1 MLSAKPGPRIIPPMS
16 TPAPVLAET
25 TARARQI
32 LEQRGIRPT
41 SQRMKVAEILL
52 TTPRHL
58 TAEQILA
65 TLRESSGHVSKA
77 TVYNTLNLFVEQ
89 GLAREIHADPE
100 RCVYDSTMVPH
111 HHFQNDSVLHFHHSN
126 LSICYHQYQECH
138 IHHLLLQSKPHHHRL
153 NRQHLQTQHHLSI
166 HHHHHHNIQNQLFH
180 CSYHHQQHHL
190 IHLLWLHYHQHRRMI
205 LLLVHHHPHSHLLE
219 YLQHIPY
226 Q

>member
-1 MLSAKPGPRIIPPMS
+1 MS

-65 TLRESSGHVSKA
+65 TLRQSSGHVSKA

-100 RCVYDSTMVPH
+100 RCVYDSTMAPH
-111 HHFQNDSVLHFHHSN
+111 HHFQNVDTGEMIDIRPEDLSFDRLPPLPPGTEIESVDVV
-126 LSICYHQYQECH
+126 I
-138 IHHLLLQSKPHHHRL
+138 RV
-153 NRQHLQTQHHLSI
+153 
-166 HHHHHHNIQNQLFH
+166 
-180 CSYHHQQHHL
+180 
-190 IHLLWLHYHQHRRMI
+190 RRKG
-205 LLLVHHHPHSHLLE
+205 
-219 YLQHIPY
+219 
-226 Q
+226 

>member
-1 MLSAKPGPRIIPPMS
+1 MLPAELGHRIIRGMS
-16 TPAPVLAET
+16 NPAPVLAET

-52 TTPRHL
+52 TTPCHL

-65 TLRESSGHVSKA
+65 TLRQSTGHVSKA

-111 HHFQNDSVLHFHHSN
+111 HHFQNVDTGEMIDIRPEDLSFDRLPPLPPGTEIESVDVV
-126 LSICYHQYQECH
+126 I
-138 IHHLLLQSKPHHHRL
+138 RV
-153 NRQHLQTQHHLSI
+153 
-166 HHHHHHNIQNQLFH
+166 
-180 CSYHHQQHHL
+180 
-190 IHLLWLHYHQHRRMI
+190 RRKG
-205 LLLVHHHPHSHLLE
+205 
-219 YLQHIPY
+219 
-226 Q
+226 

>member
-1 MLSAKPGPRIIPPMS
+1 MLPANLGRRIIRAMS

-41 SQRMKVAEILL
+41 SQRLKLAEILL

-100 RCVYDSTMVPH
+100 RCVYDSTMTPH
-111 HHFQNDSVLHFHHSN
+111 HHFQNVDTGEMIDIRPEDLSFGRLPPLPPGTEIESVDVV
-126 LSICYHQYQECH
+126 I
-138 IHHLLLQSKPHHHRL
+138 RV
-153 NRQHLQTQHHLSI
+153 
-166 HHHHHHNIQNQLFH
+166 
-180 CSYHHQQHHL
+180 
-190 IHLLWLHYHQHRRMI
+190 RRKG
-205 LLLVHHHPHSHLLE
+205 
-219 YLQHIPY
+219 
-226 Q
+226 

>member
-1 MLSAKPGPRIIPPMS
+1 MS

-65 TLRESSGHVSKA
+65 TLRQSSGHVSKA

-100 RCVYDSTMVPH
+100 RCVYDSTMAPH
-111 HHFQNDSVLHFHHSN
+111 HHFQNVDTGEMVDIRPEDLSFDRLPPLPPGTEIESVDVV
-126 LSICYHQYQECH
+126 I
-138 IHHLLLQSKPHHHRL
+138 RV
-153 NRQHLQTQHHLSI
+153 
-166 HHHHHHNIQNQLFH
+166 
-180 CSYHHQQHHL
+180 
-190 IHLLWLHYHQHRRMI
+190 RRKG
-205 LLLVHHHPHSHLLE
+205 
-219 YLQHIPY
+219 
-226 Q
+226 

>member
-1 MLSAKPGPRIIPPMS
+1 MS

-41 SQRMKVAEILL
+41 SQRLKLAEILL

-65 TLRESSGHVSKA
+65 TLRQSSGHVSKA

-100 RCVYDSTMVPH
+100 RCVYDSTMAPH
-111 HHFQNDSVLHFHHSN
+111 HHFQNVDTGEMIDIRPEDLSFDRLPPLPPGTEIESVDVV
-126 LSICYHQYQECH
+126 I
-138 IHHLLLQSKPHHHRL
+138 RV
-153 NRQHLQTQHHLSI
+153 
-166 HHHHHHNIQNQLFH
+166 
-180 CSYHHQQHHL
+180 
-190 IHLLWLHYHQHRRMI
+190 RRKG
-205 LLLVHHHPHSHLLE
+205 
-219 YLQHIPY
+219 
-226 Q
+226 